1 MTTNKMKVLIVDDD
15 PVVRQLLRQIL
26 KDIYKISF
34 ATGGVTALE
43 KAQKVMPDIILLD
56 IMMPGMNGY
65 ETCRRLKAVTATVN
79 IPVIFI
85 SSATDIDHI
94 VEVFKCGGVDYISK
108 PFQSLEVLARVETH
122 LKLYNLLRFLWE
134 TVKDETEKN
143 RLKDQQMYEQ
153 SRHVAMGE
161 LLVNI
166 AHHWRQPLCTIGL
179 FAQEIQDTY
188 LHDELDE
195 NLLKKSVSSIMSEVI
210 GLSNTINGFRNYYI
224 ANNELEEFNLEDLIN
239 STVMIVEGYFKL
251 KGFTFNKEFEDG
263 LRINAYPNEFAQVLL
278 NLLTNVQDVF
288 EARHITNGIV
298 NIRVY
303 RDTDT
308 NTTVITIADNGGG
321 VCEENIHK
329 IFDPYFTTKDKSKG
343 TGLGLYISKLII
355 ERSMNG
361 TLSVKNTDGW
371 AEFRI
376 EI

>member
-1 MTTNKMKVLIVDDD
+1 
-15 PVVRQLLRQIL
+15 
-26 KDIYKISF
+26 
-34 ATGGVTALE
+34 
-43 KAQKVMPDIILLD
+43 
-56 IMMPGMNGY
+56 
-65 ETCRRLKAVTATVN
+65 
-79 IPVIFI
+79 
-85 SSATDIDHI
+85 
-94 VEVFKCGGVDYISK
+94 
-108 PFQSLEVLARVETH
+108 
-122 LKLYNLLRFLWE
+122 
-134 TVKDETEKN
+134 
-143 RLKDQQMYEQ
+143 
-153 SRHVAMGE
+153 
-161 LLVNI
+161 
-166 AHHWRQPLCTIGL
+166 
-179 FAQEIQDTY
+179 
-188 LHDELDE
+188 ELDE